1 VKVISSVF
9 KHKNILEHSWASRG
23 SQSITHYVSVN
34 GKSVDDT
41 ESWMRSV
48 SFLSRVKLNLKAS
61 WRSGQ
66 KGDEYEQTTF
76 KVNATSAGR
85 ICEIT
90 VFEED
95 ALLFR

>member
-1 VKVISSVF
+1 
-9 KHKNILEHSWASRG
+9 
-23 SQSITHYVSVN
+23 
-34 GKSVDDT
+34 
-41 ESWMRSV
+41 MRSV